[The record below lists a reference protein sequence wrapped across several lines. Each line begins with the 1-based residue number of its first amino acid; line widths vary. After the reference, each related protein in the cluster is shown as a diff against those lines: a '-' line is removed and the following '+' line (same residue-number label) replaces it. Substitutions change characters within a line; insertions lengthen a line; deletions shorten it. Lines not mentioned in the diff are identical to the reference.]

1 MGCSTSIKTVSSA
14 NSPIPIPAE
23 INSPAH
29 PQLSQDSVTNEE
41 NSPIPN
47 PAEINS
53 PTHPQRSQDSVTNEQ
68 KGQQRA
74 QAQDLVQDYL
84 LLWLDGN
91 LDESN
96 EDFRN
101 SIKRL
106 RLTVDTIETFRDA
119 DECLKYISSFKNEKA
134 FLIVS
139 GALTKNV
146 VPRTH
151 VMPQIYAI
159 YIFCRERLKYE
170 QWATKEWPKVRGVFT
185 NIDSICTSVRQAARG
200 YDDDAVGITG
210 EIESSFMYTTLF
222 KEIVLEINFD
232 EKIGIP
238 DLANYARQQE
248 AKITFKIV
256 PSSLHGSGHKYSIEF
271 DETIFVHNDYPCG
284 ISGRVYE
291 TLSIIESIIINV
303 GKILT
308 QCSAYM

>member
-41 NSPIPN
+41 NSPIPI

-53 PTHPQRSQDSVTNEQ
+53 PTHSQRSEDSVTNEQ

-248 AKITFKIV
+248 AYANNKDQLEIITKFLLEYRANIDNN
-256 PSSLHGSGHKYSIEF
+256 PIRWIFHARSSSKYSA
-271 DETIFVHNDYPCG
+271 TP
-284 ISGRVYE
+284 R
-291 TLSIIESIIINV
+291 
-303 GKILT
+303 
-308 QCSAYM
+308 